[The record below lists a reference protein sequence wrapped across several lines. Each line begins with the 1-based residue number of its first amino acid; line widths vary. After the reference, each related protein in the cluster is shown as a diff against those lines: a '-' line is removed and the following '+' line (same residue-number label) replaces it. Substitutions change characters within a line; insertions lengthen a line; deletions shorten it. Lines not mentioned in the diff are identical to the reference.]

1 MMPPSSEGYVRNYKK
16 EYQVSQSSS
25 EEKKNRASRNAAR
38 REAMKSGKVKLG
50 DGMDIDHADS
60 NPRNNSKK
68 NLKVKS
74 KSANRSFP
82 RNKDASEK

>member
-1 MMPPSSEGYVRNYKK
+1 
-16 EYQVSQSSS
+16 
-25 EEKKNRASRNAAR
+25 
-38 REAMKSGKVKLG
+38 
-50 DGMDIDHADS
+50 MDIDHADS

>member
-1 MMPPSSEGYVRNYKK
+1 MPSSKNYVRDYKQ
-16 EYQVSQSSS
+16 EYKASQSSP

-50 DGMDIDHADS
+50 DGKDIDHKDS

-68 NLKVKS
+68 NLVVKS

-82 RNKDASEK
+82 RNRNAGEK

>member
-82 RNKDASEK
+82 RNENAGEK

>member
-1 MMPPSSEGYVRNYKK
+1 MPSSKGYVRDYKT
-16 EYQVSQSSS
+16 EYRVSQSSL

>member
-1 MMPPSSEGYVRNYKK
+1 MPSSKNYVRSYKD
-16 EYQVSQSSS
+16 EYRVSQSSP

-50 DGMDIDHADS
+50 DGLDIDHKDS

-68 NLKVKS
+68 NLVVKS

-82 RNKDASEK
+82 RNKNAGEK